1 MNASSIKNN
10 GDYGISLFLFG
21 LQYPRPSNLN
31 TALAVDYLIK
41 FSINRLETIAKSRK
55 SKNLLNA
62 TKIALFA
69 KNFANVPFIFVQ
81 IRHFSHLPNRY
92 MPEYSLITIW
102 KIFANDCRKIT
113 KREVCE
119 KERLGAVAK
128 RLIINPVST
137 RQKGNLRK

>member
-1 MNASSIKNN
+1 M
-10 GDYGISLFLFG
+10 
-21 LQYPRPSNLN
+21 
-31 TALAVDYLIK
+31 IK

-69 KNFANVPFIFVQ
+69 KNFANLPLLFVQ
-81 IRHFSHLPNRY
+81 IRHFLHLPNRY

-119 KERLGAVAK
+119 KEGLGAFAK
-128 RLIINPVST
+128 
-137 RQKGNLRK
+137 